1 MITRP
6 FGIAIVG
13 TGIMGRRMLVAL
25 RPHERFRVVA
35 LWDPDAAALAA
46 VAVETPGAR
55 IARSLDDLVHDP
67 AVDLV
72 YIASPPATHR
82 PSVAAAL
89 AAGRA
94 CLCEKPLAADVDDAE
109 ALRDLVVE
117 ARLPFA
123 INFPLASSPASRGL
137 IDLVRE
143 GRLGTIRSASVT
155 ARFAQWPR
163 PWQAGAA
170 PWLSGA
176 AEGGFTREVL
186 SHFVFLA
193 QRLFGAATV
202 ADVRLAREPGRSET
216 ALRAS
221 LVHAQVTVSIDA
233 AVAGDVA
240 DTNRFEIAG
249 SDGTAALVDWGR
261 LDLDGRITDRVDASP
276 GTLDR
281 VARMLDGRVDHDLA
295 TVGEG
300 VAVVRCIEAML
311 RG

>member
-6 FGIAIVG
+6 FGVAVAG
-13 TGIMGRRMLVAL
+13 TGIMGGRMLAAL
-25 RPHERFRVVA
+25 APHERFRVVA
-35 LWDPDAAALAA
+35 LWDPDADALQRA
-46 VAVETPGAR
+46 VSGTPDAR
-55 IARSLDDLVHDP
+55 AARSLDDLVGDP
-67 AVDLV
+67 SVDLV

-82 PSVAAAL
+82 RCVAAAL

-109 ALRDLVVE
+109 ALRELVVD

-123 INFPLASSPASRGL
+123 VNFPFASAPASRRL
-137 IDLVRE
+137 IELVQ
-143 GRLGTIRSASVT
+143 GGSLGEIRSATIT

-163 PWQAGAA
+163 PWQMGASAWLAGD
-170 PWLSGA
+170 

-193 QRLFGAATV
+193 QRLFGSVSV
-202 ADVRLAREPGRSET
+202 ADVELVREPGRSET
-216 ALRAS
+216 ALRAR
-221 LVHAQVTVSIDA
+221 LVHAQGSVTIDA

-240 DTNRFEIAG
+240 DQNRFEIVG
-249 SDGTAALVDWGR
+249 SMGTAALVDWSR
-261 LDLDGRITDRVDASP
+261 LAFDGELSERVDATP

-281 VARMLDGRVDHDLA
+281 LAWMLSGRVDHDLA

-300 VAVVRCIEAML
+300 VAVVRCIEGML